1 MAREPMR
8 RARPQSGKS
17 GNSFPSTLSG
27 PDIVNGITKSAETAL
42 KVFEAHAAMEQEREK
57 TRQLQ
62 EETKQEELK
71 HRIEIARIEA
81 ERLNQTQINYR
92 ELMKVELDFLNEN
105 QKNLLAFVQQW
116 KEIYAITPDENI
128 RSRILTNI
136 ETLQNEIVNMG
147 KGTQCPQ
154 VMNYLENTK
163 RELDV

>member
-17 GNSFPSTLSG
+17 GNSSPSPLSG
-27 PDIVNGITKSAETAL
+27 TDIVRGITTSAETAL

-105 QKNLLAFVQQW
+105 QKNLLALVQQW
-116 KEIYAITPDENI
+116 KEIYAITPSENI

-136 ETLQNEIVNMG
+136 ETLQAQIASMG
-147 KGTQCPQ
+147 KVTQCPH

>member
-17 GNSFPSTLSG
+17 GNSAPSPLSG
-27 PDIVNGITKSAETAL
+27 TDIVNGITKSAEAAW
-42 KVFEAHAAMEQEREK
+42 KVFEAHTAMEQEREK

-128 RSRILTNI
+128 RSRIFTNI
-136 ETLQNEIVNMG
+136 ETLQAQIVSMG
-147 KGTQCPQ
+147 KGTQCPH